1 MKRTE
6 MIESLQKQLEE
17 TRRQYKEIKKL
28 VYRLEGA
35 VEALSVVEP
44 DDPPI
49 EEKEEEEEKEVVV
62 DHTEAAKA
70 LGMLK

>member
-1 MKRTE
+1 
-6 MIESLQKQLEE
+6 MIESLQKQLDE

-28 VYRLEGA
+28 IYRLEGA

-44 DDPPI
+44 DDPP
-49 EEKEEEEEKEVVV
+49 EEEEEKEVVV